1 MIAVGWATVA
11 VLVALALVTVLAA
24 TMRPALLP
32 LVRQAV
38 WVVEGWLVV
47 LAVVELGLVLRA
59 SEADRP
65 DSMVTHLGYV
75 VATAALVPL
84 LVLRPADD
92 ADGSG
97 DTDDTDETGDDER
110 VPASPW
116 VLVVALLGTAVC
128 VWRLVETR

>member
-1 MIAVGWATVA
+1 VIAVGWATVA

-110 VPASPW
+110 VQASPW